1 MTVDL
6 SPDLNDELWYGW
18 KVMEKLLEV
27 LDDALICFFNTFL
40 GPK

>member
-6 SPDLNDELWYGW
+6 IPDLDEELRYGW

-27 LDDALICFFNTFL
+27 LDDDLICFLNKFIR
-40 GPK
+40 PK